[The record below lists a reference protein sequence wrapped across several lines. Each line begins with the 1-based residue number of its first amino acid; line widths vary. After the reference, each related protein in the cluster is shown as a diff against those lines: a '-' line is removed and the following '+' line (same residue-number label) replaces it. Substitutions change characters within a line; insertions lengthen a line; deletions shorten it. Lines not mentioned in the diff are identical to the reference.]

1 MHINI
6 YVHILYIFGEGNRGE
21 KCVLEGIEKGTEMR
35 ANNFDVGA

>member
-6 YVHILYIFGEGNRGE
+6 YVYILYIFGEGNRGE